1 MSCPTCL
8 AATSLLSGA
17 LIALATATL
26 SPPAHAAPGRYSM
39 EQCVDRVLS
48 RLARAGAD
56 EAQVGPTVLSQCDGP
71 LRAALADAIQ
81 SGEAPLCTVESCM
94 GMPGAEPVTR
104 PPQNTDSASDA
115 AECGRAPREPLRHA
129 EIELTQEP
137 GRLASGSAP
146 ARCGCLLRAA
156 SARDHRAP
164 CPFAPRVPEG

>member
-1 MSCPTCL
+1 MSRSTCL
-8 AATSLLSGA
+8 AASA

-26 SPPAHAAPGRYSM
+26 APPTHAAPGRYSM

-94 GMPGAEPVTR
+94 GMAR
-104 PPQNTDSASDA
+104 SRASDEA
-115 AECGRAPREPLRHA
+115 TAEYRQRLR
-129 EIELTQEP
+129 
-137 GRLASGSAP
+137 R
-146 ARCGCLLRAA
+146 R
-156 SARDHRAP
+156 
-164 CPFAPRVPEG
+164 